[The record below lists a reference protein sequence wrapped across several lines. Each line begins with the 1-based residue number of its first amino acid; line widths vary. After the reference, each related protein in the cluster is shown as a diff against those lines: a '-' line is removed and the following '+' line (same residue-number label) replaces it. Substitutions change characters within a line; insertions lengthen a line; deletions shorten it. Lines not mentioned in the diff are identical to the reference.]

1 MRKLFLGGDWGKRV
15 TSLAHSIAKT
25 LTRVRDPKPKPVLGK
40 DVIVFIIIVL
50 HLLFLFLLVCFE
62 STFLNKIY
70 VIYFVQAQS
79 KTLNSII
86 ETDIFTGT
94 RTVRKCS
101 KCKGPGHNRRNCTV
115 WHVHVYHT
123 DLNKHSG
130 CLFKVGAYSRMGAF
144 IENKKTK
151 DNKFISLQ
159 PK

>member
-50 HLLFLFLLVCFE
+50 HFLFLFLILLFLLVCFE

-79 KTLNSII
+79 KTTLSLKQ
-86 ETDIFTGT
+86 T
-94 RTVRKCS
+94 
-101 KCKGPGHNRRNCTV
+101 
-115 WHVHVYHT
+115 
-123 DLNKHSG
+123 
-130 CLFKVGAYSRMGAF
+130 YSLVP
-144 IENKKTK
+144 E
-151 DNKFISLQ
+151 Q
-159 PK
+159 

>member
-1 MRKLFLGGDWGKRV
+1 MIYSLILLQYMPCKLLMPVRLFGYQTTGRQRNKAMRKLFLGGDWGKRV

-50 HLLFLFLLVCFE
+50 HLLFLFLILLFLLVCFE
-62 STFLNKIY
+62 SIFLNKICY
-70 VIYFVQAQS
+70 LFCSGTEQN
-79 KTLNSII
+79 NSII

-115 WHVHVYHT
+115 
-123 DLNKHSG
+123 
-130 CLFKVGAYSRMGAF
+130 
-144 IENKKTK
+144 
-151 DNKFISLQ
+151 
-159 PK
+159 